1 MIEDAVDEMQPEYTV
16 FGYMVRNKKIIPS
29 LHFIILEKD
38 KFPEMDY
45 LHENGLKCVKAKCIH
60 SNYLDGPH

>member
-45 LHENGLKCVKAKCIH
+45 LHENGLKCV
-60 SNYLDGPH
+60 